1 MEILTEILEI
11 ISAEC
16 CYAYTSYFSYK
27 PQAHLA
33 LQPGDQKRMGA
44 GREESVRGID
54 YVADSMMSE
63 NLKAASTCLV
73 GTTWDN

>member
-1 MEILTEILEI
+1 MLLCI
-11 ISAEC
+11 
-16 CYAYTSYFSYK
+16 YK
-27 PQAHLA
+27 LPQAYLA
-33 LQPGDQKRMGA
+33 LQPGDQKRMGT
-44 GREESVRGID
+44 GGEESVRGIN